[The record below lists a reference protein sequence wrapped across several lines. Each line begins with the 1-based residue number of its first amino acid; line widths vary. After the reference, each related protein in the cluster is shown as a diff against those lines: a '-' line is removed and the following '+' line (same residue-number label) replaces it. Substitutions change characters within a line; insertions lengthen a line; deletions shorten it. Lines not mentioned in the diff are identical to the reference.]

1 MQDFFVFIF
10 CETRYIFWQSRFD
23 YDILDQKCH
32 ISHTKEVFMLL
43 EYIAIAVMIAVAT
56 FIAIAAIGLGELF
69 GPKKNSEAKSM
80 PYESGMSPYGEGT
93 RRMPVR
99 FYLIAVLFILFDIE
113 VVFFLPWAIAFR
125 KLGMFG
131 LAEMVVFLLILSVG
145 YVYAWKKGAL
155 EWE

>member
-1 MQDFFVFIF
+1 
-10 CETRYIFWQSRFD
+10 
-23 YDILDQKCH
+23 
-32 ISHTKEVFMLL
+32 ML
-43 EYIAIAVMIAVAT
+43 YYVAIALMIVLAT
-56 FIAIAAIGLGELF
+56 LIALIAIGLGYLF
-69 GPKKNSEAKSM
+69 GPRKPSAEKSM
-80 PYESGMSPYGEGT
+80 PYESGMNPYGEGT

-125 KLGMFG
+125 NLGLFG
-131 LAEMVVFLLILSVG
+131 LAEMVIFIVILLIG

>member
-1 MQDFFVFIF
+1 MPGLYCEHRLQRQPDKEACMLKDFLPIIVLIVLS
-10 CETRYIFWQSRFD
+10 TVLAGLV
-23 YDILDQKCH
+23 ILMGH
-32 ISHTKEVFMLL
+32 W
-43 EYIAIAVMIAVAT
+43 
-56 FIAIAAIGLGELF
+56 F
-69 GPKKNSEAKSM
+69 GPHRPTLRKSL
-80 PYESGMSPYGEGT
+80 PYESGMRPIGPGS

-113 VVFFLPWAIAFR
+113 VVFFLPWAVVFR

-131 LAEMVVFLLILSVG
+131 LIEMLVFIVVLLVG